1 MLGTPSG
8 RRFSEVLV
16 AAVVIVAG
24 AGGGPAYAVERCTV
38 STKTVD
44 NAGYSGPWPDN
55 WDFTIRA
62 CVTESG
68 PNVRHWATVSWDLP
82 ASTIHPGS
90 IFNAAHVE
98 VTAMT
103 AGGGLAVPKR
113 TDMTQRLNRAR
124 DGSTTPASYSSHWPS
139 RHRIYTDVILFLDW
153 KGDGKGPQK
162 LHFTPSPSIPGS
174 MR

>member
-1 MLGTPSG
+1 MLQTPPA
-8 RRFSEVLV
+8 RRLATVLV
-16 AAVVIVAG
+16 AATVTVAG
-24 AGGGPAYAVERCTV
+24 AGASPAYAVERCTV
-38 STKTVD
+38 SSKTVD
-44 NAGYSGPWPDN
+44 NPAYSGPWPDN
-55 WDFTIRA
+55 WDFTVKA

-82 ASTIHPGS
+82 ESTTHPGS
-90 IFNAAHVE
+90 TFNTASVE

-103 AGGGLAVPKR
+103 TAGSQAVTKR
-113 TDMTQRLNRAR
+113 TDMTQRLNKAK
-124 DGSTTPASYSSHWPS
+124 DGSITPASYSSHWSS